1 MLPSLAKIFLV
12 IGIIFLV
19 IAGLLYLAG
28 RINLPLGRLPG
39 DFQIQGKSF
48 TCFIPLAT
56 SILLSILLSIVLTL
70 FSRFIGRK

>member
-1 MLPSLAKIFLV
+1 MLPNLGKAFLIIGVIFLV
-12 IGIIFLV
+12 IG
-19 IAGLLYLAG
+19 GLLYIAG

-39 DFQIQGKSF
+39 DFQIQGKGF

-56 SILLSILLSIVLTL
+56 SILLSILLSIILML